1 MQPLD
6 YNELS
11 KTYDDVREGDLTL
24 IQHLIRALPSHPDVR
39 VLDIGCGTGNH
50 TDLLQ
55 KLTGI
60 QVYGVDPSEGMLD
73 KARLKNPQITFKA
86 GSAGHIPFDDD
97 FFDFVYMTDVV
108 HHVPDIDAM
117 FAEILRVL
125 RSPDPD
131 SGKTGGQS
139 CIVTQSHQ
147 QIEDRYIAHYFPG
160 TVRVE
165 KERYPDIPEL
175 IEAATAQGF
184 MDVKIETLEEKPAE
198 LDASYLEL
206 VRKKGY
212 SMLYLITDEEYQ
224 AGLDK
229 LERDMQA
236 GTVIAQ
242 PSGTTLVWCT
252 KYY

>member
-24 IQHLIRALPSHPDVR
+24 IKRLIRALPSRPDFR

-97 FFDFVYMTDVV
+97 FFDFAYMTDVV

-117 FAEILRVL
+117 FAEIWRVL
-125 RSPDPD
+125 RIPDPD

-147 QIEDRYIAHYFPG
+147 
-160 TVRVE
+160 
-165 KERYPDIPEL
+165 
-175 IEAATAQGF
+175 
-184 MDVKIETLEEKPAE
+184 
-198 LDASYLEL
+198 
-206 VRKKGY
+206 
-212 SMLYLITDEEYQ
+212 
-224 AGLDK
+224 
-229 LERDMQA
+229 
-236 GTVIAQ
+236 
-242 PSGTTLVWCT
+242 
-252 KYY
+252 